1 LAIENLKRL
10 IRTLIVDD
18 EPLARDGIRL
28 LLAEDAEIGSI
39 IEAGNGKQAVAR
51 IRAQEPD
58 LVFLDVQMPEMDGFS
73 VLRKVGQKIPAVVF
87 VTDYDRYAVEAFEIQ
102 AVDYLLKPFTRQRFH
117 QALERAKL
125 RLKGGE
131 LSLDRQV
138 LSILEHMSK
147 GPGHLER
154 LAVKTPRGTIFVKV
168 KDVDWIEAAENYV
181 KLHVGI
187 AEHLIQATMNAVSN
201 KLDPASFVRIHR
213 SRIVNINKVQSV
225 NPAFHGEYL
234 LKLRSGVELRS
245 GRIYS
250 DQVKALLRN

>member
-1 LAIENLKRL
+1 MKRL

-39 IEAGNGKQAVAR
+39 VEAGNGKQAVSR
-51 IRAQEPD
+51 IRAQTPD
-58 LVFLDVQMPEMDGFS
+58 LIFLDVQMPEMDGFS
-73 VLRKVGQKIPAVVF
+73 VLRRVDPQKIPAVVF
-87 VTDYDRYAVEAFEIQ
+87 VTAYDRYAVEAFEVQ
-102 AVDYLLKPFTRQRFH
+102 AVDYLLKPFSKQRFH

-125 RLKGGE
+125 RLKSGE
-131 LSLDRQV
+131 SSLDHQV
-138 LSILEHMSK
+138 LSILEQMAK

-154 LAVKTPRGTIFVKV
+154 LAVKTARGTIFVNV

-181 KLHVGI
+181 KLHAGN
-187 AEHLIQATMNAVSN
+187 AEHLIQTTMNAISS

-234 LKLRSGVELRS
+234 LRLSSGVELRS
-245 GRIYS
+245 GRVYS

>member
-1 LAIENLKRL
+1 MIS
-10 IRTLIVDD
+10 TLIVDD

-28 LLAEDAEIGSI
+28 LLEDDAEIRSI
-39 IEAGNGKQAVAR
+39 SEAGNGKQAVRR
-51 IRAQEPD
+51 IRAEQPD

-73 VLRKVGQKIPAVVF
+73 VLRKVGPQKIPAVIF
-87 VTDYDRYAVEAFEIQ
+87 VTAYDRYAVEAFEIQ
-102 AVDYLLKPFTRQRFH
+102 AVDYLLKPFTKQRFH

-125 RLKGGE
+125 RLE
-131 LSLDRQV
+131 SREFSLDRQV
-138 LSILEHMSK
+138 LSILEQMAK

-154 LAVKTPRGTIFVKV
+154 LAVKTARGTIFVNV
-168 KDVDWIEAAENYV
+168 KDVEWIEAAENYV
-181 KLHVGI
+181 KLHVGNV
-187 AEHLIQATMNAVSN
+187 EHLIQTTMNAISN

-213 SRIVNINKVQSV
+213 SRIVNINHVQSL

-245 GRIYS
+245 GRVYS